1 LSQVVA
7 VGPVARDQPPQRA
20 ILADR
25 VNQSGPAGNCFHTTR
40 SNGWAGPLF
49 LLPLDREEDRPTRRE
64 EKEKRRE
71 EREKRNRGEETRGED
86 EARRQDGRRRPV
98 ACADPYELRPRAAGM
113 PSMPP
118 RQDLRP
124 GTRRR
129 RHVSPLPTAAVF
141 SSPIDLVS
149 LGLGI
154 WFAGNNPVRFRASC
168 WCDLLGKLC
177 RRLL

>member
-64 EKEKRRE
+64 EKEKKRDEKSERKETEGKRRGA
-71 EREKRNRGEETRGED
+71 RMRRGDRMDDDDRSHAQIPTSFG
-86 EARRQDGRRRPV
+86 P
-98 ACADPYELRPRAAGM
+98 ELRACLRCRLVKTYDQVHAAAAT
-113 PSMPP
+113 SLHF
-118 RQDLRP
+118 LR
-124 GTRRR
+124 
-129 RHVSPLPTAAVF
+129 LQF
-141 SSPIDLVS
+141 SV
-149 LGLGI
+149 
-154 WFAGNNPVRFRASC
+154 
-168 WCDLLGKLC
+168 LLSI
-177 RRLL
+177 